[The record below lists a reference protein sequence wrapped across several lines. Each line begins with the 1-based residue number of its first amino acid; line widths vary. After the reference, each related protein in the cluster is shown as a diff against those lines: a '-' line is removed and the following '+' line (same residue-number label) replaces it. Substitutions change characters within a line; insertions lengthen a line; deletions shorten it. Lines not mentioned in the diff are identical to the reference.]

1 MLLASL
7 NQFELYNDS
16 AKDIQSI
23 TNIYDNL
30 EYLMDEHRS
39 SLMMTWDV
47 VDNISF
53 RCSKRGEI
61 NKGQK
66 DNRNNSKLKW
76 GFPRNYSIDEIS
88 SSKID

>member
-1 MLLASL
+1 MLPASL

-16 AKDIQSI
+16 AKDFQSI

-53 RCSKRGEI
+53 RCSKRGEF

-66 DNRNNSKLKW
+66 DNRNNSNLKW
-76 GFPRNYSIDEIS
+76 GFPGTYSIDEIS